1 MSPMTTCRE
10 VPEKMED
17 RLIVALD
24 VPSISEARALI
35 DKLEGV
41 VSFFKVGLWLQF
53 AAGFDGLLDYLLA
66 KNKNIFPV
74 LCSKRHVPAAI
85 ATGVPSVAEA
95 RFAVCG
101 TVSIPERSH
110 QRNWGD
116 LVDISDFAR
125 KFS

>member
-1 MSPMTTCRE
+1 MTPMTTHHE
-10 VPEKMED
+10 VPEKVED

-41 VSFFKVGLWLQF
+41 TSFFKVGLWLQF

-74 LCSKRHVPAAI
+74 LCGKRHHKPV
-85 ATGVPSVAEA
+85 
-95 RFAVCG
+95 
-101 TVSIPERSH
+101 
-110 QRNWGD
+110 
-116 LVDISDFAR
+116 
-125 KFS
+125 

>member
-1 MSPMTTCRE
+1 MTAMTIRRE
-10 VPEKMED
+10 VPEKVED

-24 VPSISEARALI
+24 VPAISEARALI

-74 LCSKRHVPAAI
+74 LWSKRHHGARRNSAAQM
-85 ATGVPSVAEA
+85 P
-95 RFAVCG
+95 
-101 TVSIPERSH
+101 H
-110 QRNWGD
+110 QWR
-116 LVDISDFAR
+116 L
-125 KFS
+125 

>member
-1 MSPMTTCRE
+1 MTPMTTHHE
-10 VPEKMED
+10 VPEKVED

-41 VSFFKVGLWLQF
+41 TSFFKVGLWLQF

-74 LCSKRHVPAAI
+74 LCSKRHLGGRWRCRLPRSINAP
-85 ATGVPSVAEA
+85 TGRIRRDVLP
-95 RFAVCG
+95 
-101 TVSIPERSH
+101 
-110 QRNWGD
+110 
-116 LVDISDFAR
+116 
-125 KFS
+125 